1 MPGTIT
7 VADLATYANTSIRTL
22 NRQVTRLLGHGPQ
35 ALIQSIRLNR
45 ARVLLAQGTLPVDEV
60 AAQVGLGDA
69 AALRRLLRR
78 RMDVTPSQIRG

>member
-1 MPGTIT
+1 
-7 VADLATYANTSIRTL
+7 
-22 NRQVTRLLGHGPQ
+22 
-35 ALIQSIRLNR
+35 R